1 MLDIC
6 PYCNSKRINKNGNKY
21 NKQRYICRNCK
32 KSFSDSDN
40 RIKRDIIQKELAL
53 SLYGSNVSF
62 KSIQRVIN
70 TLYNT
75 NVSISLVVKWINS
88 TAKLLEFKNR
98 KEEKEE
104 EITVN
109 YNKENNINNVN
120 NINNNNNNNNNNN
133 KKQTINILEMDE
145 NKCIRDVSLLNITD
159 TEVCRR
165 NYRVII

>member
-53 SLYGSNVSF
+53 LLYSSNVSF

-104 EITVN
+104 ETIVN
-109 YNKENNINNVN
+109 CNKENNI
-120 NINNNNNNNNNNN
+120 NNN

-165 NYRVII
+165 NYGVII